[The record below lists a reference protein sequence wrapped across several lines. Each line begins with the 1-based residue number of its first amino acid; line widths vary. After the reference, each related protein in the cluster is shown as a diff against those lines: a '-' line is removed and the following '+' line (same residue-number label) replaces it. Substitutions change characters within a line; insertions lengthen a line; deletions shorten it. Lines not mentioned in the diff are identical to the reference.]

1 MADKDQLEA
10 LKRLDHVWH
19 ELRDLL
25 LKCASAKR
33 VTLEDEEQHTNLLR
47 ECRVLYGRLSPI
59 IGTAGLESF
68 GRRFDAFQH
77 ILGQP
82 SLSAILREE
91 AQGLWGQ
98 LWASGASGIGQAIGR
113 VEEGVRQGGA
123 TVSPETVARWR
134 WAILSLEAVRRGAI
148 RLFSRPL
155 SLAKLVVD
163 KFEHSLVYRIVAV
176 VVTMG
181 GCIGLI
187 VGLLA
192 LVGKLG

>member
-59 IGTAGLESF
+59 IGVAGLESF

-82 SLSAILREE
+82 SLSAILRED
-91 AQGLWGQ
+91 AQGFWGQ
-98 LWASGASGIGQAIGR
+98 LWASGASGIGQAMGR
-113 VEEGVRQGGA
+113 VEEGVGQGRA
-123 TVSPETVARWR
+123 TLSPETVARWR
-134 WAILSLEAVRRGAI
+134 WAILSLEVARTGAVG
-148 RLFSRPL
+148 LFSRPL
-155 SLAKLVVD
+155 WLARLVVD
-163 KFEHSLVYRIVAV
+163 KVEHSLVYRVVAV
-176 VVTMG
+176 AVTIG

-187 VGLLA
+187 VGFLA
-192 LVGKLG
+192 LVGRLG